1 MGRIW
6 IDTQIYTTPP
16 QSEGRLKKEMD
27 TYELLERLNIPF
39 FRLDHGAAATVD
51 DCLEVERLLD
61 ISICKNLFLSNSR
74 KTDFYMLMMPGE
86 KRYSARELA
95 AQIQSTRLSFAD
107 DSYMEKLLNITPGS
121 VSVLGLMN
129 DKNHDVKL
137 LIDQDLLGEAFVGCH
152 PCVNTTSLKLRMDDL
167 LKKFLPYTGHEP
179 RLVTL

>member
-6 IDTQIYTTPP
+6 IDTQIHTTPP
-16 QSEGRLKKEMD
+16 LSEGRLGKEMH
-27 TYELLERLNIPF
+27 TYALLGKLSIPF
-39 FRLDHGAAATVD
+39 LRLDHGATATVD

-61 ISICKNLFLSNSR
+61 ISICKNLFLTNSR
-74 KTDFYMLMMPGE
+74 KTEFYLLMMPGE
-86 KRYSARELA
+86 KRYNAGEVA

-107 DSYMEKLLNITPGS
+107 ASYMEKLLNITPGS

-137 LIDQDLLGEAFVGCH
+137 MIDRDLLKQEFVGCH

-179 RLVTL
+179 RYVTL